1 MKKLFS
7 LITLI
12 LCFVSF
18 TAIPTRRVTAST
30 TITAADND
38 GVVTNTGGAVTFTF
52 GTVASG
58 FSCTIN
64 NQGTGNVTFG
74 SDIFVQNGKSINTL
88 GWNSTQIT
96 PNGIS
101 NRIRIYYDGTV
112 FRSF

>member
-1 MKKLFS
+1 MKKITS
-7 LITLI
+7 LIALF
-12 LCFVSF
+12 LFFVSF
-18 TAIPTRRVTAST
+18 TVIPARTVSAST
-30 TITAADND
+30 TITSADND
-38 GVVTNTGGAVTFTF
+38 GVVTNTGGAVTFAF

-64 NQGTGNVTFG
+64 NHGTGNVTFG

-88 GWNSTQIT
+88 GWSSTEIT